1 MKTIQRPQEFGPL
14 INFRRLPVVRI
25 DVTDRDDYGLRGA
38 PVVIDNGFFRGT
50 NHPDLI
56 DARLRAYD
64 DEETLVFHQ
73 RGCCLTNTFTYGDM
87 EKCLMY
93 ANAPI
98 IKPGEEFLI
107 VLVDSQTNKFSLPIL
122 VKTEKHVR
130 ADCSTPLVLEP
141 VEWKKV
147 PLLAVKSKD
156 A

>member
-1 MKTIQRPQEFGPL
+1 M
-14 INFRRLPVVRI
+14 
-25 DVTDRDDYGLRGA
+25 
-38 PVVIDNGFFRGT
+38 VIDNGFFRGT
-50 NHPDLI
+50 NYPYLI

-64 DEETLVFHQ
+64 GKETLVFHR
-73 RGCCLTNTFTYGDM
+73 RGSCLTNTFTYGDM

-122 VKTEKHVR
+122 VKAEERVR
-130 ADCSTPLVLEP
+130 ADCSTPLTLEP

-147 PLLAVKSKD
+147 PLMAVKSKD